1 MPERSDEQIRL
12 EIASERQR
20 LADDL
25 TALRKEMRWF
35 VPVALAGL
43 VAFSVFSRGK
53 SVRTGLNLL
62 WRLR

>member
-1 MPERSDEQIRL
+1 MPERSDEHIRM

-25 TALRKEMRWF
+25 TALRKEARLL
-35 VPVALAGL
+35 VPIALGGL
-43 VAFSVFSRGK
+43 VAVGVFSRGK
-53 SVRTGLNLL
+53 GVRTGLKLL

>member
-25 TALRKEMRWF
+25 TALRKDARLF
-35 VPVALAGL
+35 VPVALGGL
-43 VAFSVFSRGK
+43 VAVGVLSRGK
-53 SVRTGLNLL
+53 GVRTGLKLL
-62 WRLR
+62 WKLR